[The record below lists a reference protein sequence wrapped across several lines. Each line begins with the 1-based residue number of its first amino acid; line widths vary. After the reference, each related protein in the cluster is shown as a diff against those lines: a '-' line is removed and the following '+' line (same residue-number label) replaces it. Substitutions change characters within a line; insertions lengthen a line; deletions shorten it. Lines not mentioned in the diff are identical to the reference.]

1 MAILD
6 DGAFASAVDP
16 FRGEVTAHCYRMLG
30 SLADAEDAVQETLV
44 RAWKGWSRFEPQNDD
59 PHRSVR
65 AWLYKIATN
74 RCLTFLA
81 RARRRELPTAM
92 TPDVAAAKEVLWLE
106 PFPDSRMAYA
116 DRLDPAERVVA
127 RESVELAF
135 VVALQEL
142 PPRQRAVLLL
152 REVLGYSA
160 AEVAELLET
169 SVAGVNSALQRAR
182 AQRGRGGDRRR
193 GRAGRDG
200 AESARAV
207 RSSKSRGGTPPPGR
221 PATSRRSWRCW
232 PRTRATR
239 CRRAAVVRRAR
250 RDPRLP
256 GRRTA
261 RLALALPA
269 DAGQRKSGVRDLH
282 VGRGG
287 RGVAAEGARR
297 ADDPRRQGHRGGLVP
312 RGGLRRLRSPDPAR
326 GSGISRRP
334 MSSRSG
340 RGCRGDNHRK
350 RRAT

>member
-1 MAILD
+1 
-6 DGAFASAVDP
+6 
-16 FRGEVTAHCYRMLG
+16 MLG

-44 RAWKGWSRFEPQNDD
+44 RAWKGWSRFEPASDD
-59 PHRSVR
+59 PHGSVR

-127 RESVELAF
+127 WESVELAF

-200 AESARAV
+200 AESARRRDRRGRAEVRRRLGGRRRRGDRGDAGRGRALLDAAV
-207 RSSKSRGGTPPPGR
+207 AP
-221 PATSRRSWRCW
+221 
-232 PRTRATR
+232 
-239 CRRAAVVRRAR
+239 VVRRAR

-256 GRRTA
+256 GRRTT

-269 DAGQRKSGVRDLH
+269 DAGQRKPGVRDLH
-282 VGRGG
+282 VG
-287 RGVAAEGARR
+287 
-297 ADDPRRQGHRGGLVP
+297 PRRP
-312 RGGLRRLRSPDPAR
+312 RP
-326 GSGISRRP
+326 
-334 MSSRSG
+334 
-340 RGCRGDNHRK
+340 GCRRVS
-350 RRAT
+350 TC